1 MKNMLMTESIKSK
14 SMWFFLSSFLFY
26 IILHW
31 SSSLW
36 ALSFLALFFLPTIY
50 IIISFFYLLIHNWN
64 LRLPK
69 KIEKYRIRFIF
80 LQFEKHYF
88 LKFYPKL
95 SIAFPSF
102 KTRKKFLLVWK
113 KFREIPNASKR
124 IKKDKYS
131 ESKLSEIIKNK
142 KN

>member
-1 MKNMLMTESIKSK
+1 MVFSFIFPFLYNSPLIFKSL
-14 SMWFFLSSFLFY
+14 SPFL
-26 IILHW
+26 
-31 SSSLW
+31 
-36 ALSFLALFFLPTIY
+36 LSPFLPT
-50 IIISFFYLLIHNWN
+50 NN
-64 LRLPK
+64 LHYYFLFLFAYPQLK
-69 KIEKYRIRFIF
+69 FTITQKIEKYRIRFIF